1 MAIDNDS
8 HPIEDAINSCLTQ
21 VISVSLQPNPPEPTP
36 LAEKTE
42 NRPRI
47 ASEQILGGATTV
59 EIEHAGQ
66 RYLLRVTR
74 ENKLI
79 LTK

>member
-1 MAIDNDS
+1 MNTNANPAPPAPPIATPTVPARVDS
-8 HPIEDAINSCLTQ
+8 DE
-21 VISVSLQPNPPEPTP
+21 
-36 LAEKTE
+36 
-42 NRPRI
+42 
-47 ASEQILGGATTV
+47 ILRGAATV

>member
-1 MAIDNDS
+1 M
-8 HPIEDAINSCLTQ
+8 
-21 VISVSLQPNPPEPTP
+21 
-36 LAEKTE
+36 
-42 NRPRI
+42 R
-47 ASEQILGGATTV
+47 GAPAV

>member
-1 MAIDNDS
+1 MN
-8 HPIEDAINSCLTQ
+8 P
-21 VISVSLQPNPPEPTP
+21 QPTAPEPSP

-42 NRPRI
+42 TRPRI
-47 ASEQILGGATTV
+47 DSEKIFGGATTV